1 MVCCGVERG
10 PRPALSFAIAKEA
23 YVVPVEVIDKIFF
36 VRGSSKSVVSEGT
49 VWMLMPAGY
58 KVWSLELDCEIE
70 PGFGKRF
77 YLSTDTQD
85 PNHLLMEW

>member
-1 MVCCGVERG
+1 MICCGVERG
-10 PRPALSFAIAKEA
+10 PRPVLSFTIAKEA
-23 YVVPVEVIDKIFF
+23 AVVWVEVVGEILF
-36 VRGSSKSVVSEGT
+36 VRGTRREVVPEGT
-49 VWMLMPAGY
+49 TWMLMPRGY
-58 KVWSLELDCEIE
+58 RVWSLELDCEIE